1 MNLSIGSYGIC
12 ALTCSTMIMAGSAAS
27 GQFFGELVLKPERDG
42 IHMTTVRPFG
52 YVDDTGKRWET
63 KAGLKTDGASIPR
76 VLWSVIGSPF
86 TGKYL
91 PAAVIHDQFCES
103 KYRSWEATHNVFY
116 EAMMASGVN
125 RTQGLIMW
133 AAVYR
138 FGPRWTKDESV
149 CWNICAGGN
158 VFLESVKIEPELS
171 EAAMSRIKT
180 FAASRDN
187 ISRSEMQRFI
197 DDDMIAEW
205 NRTGHAPKAKLT
217 GFLSD
222 DDGDGH
228 RQYMEI
234 VAPSNWPRFGN
245 TNILNY
251 TYDVVRVAKNDTLM
265 MRNGP
270 ARKFPVI
277 GKIPPDG
284 HGITFSERCT
294 TMWCKVR
301 YNGNEGWVDASF
313 LAVHY
318 DQSNRVPG
326 R

>member
-1 MNLSIGSYGIC
+1 MNLTISSYGVC
-12 ALTCSTMIMAGSAAS
+12 ALTCSTMIMAGSAES
-27 GQFFGELVLKPERDG
+27 GQFFGELVLKPDRDG
-42 IHMTTVRPFG
+42 VHMTTARPFG

-76 VLWSVIGSPF
+76 VLWSVVGSPF

-116 EAMMASGVN
+116 EAMVANGVEK
-125 RTQGLIMW
+125 TQALIMW

-138 FGPRWTKDESV
+138 FGPRWTRDESV
-149 CWNICAGGN
+149 CWNICAGPD
-158 VFLESVKIEPELS
+158 VFLESVKIQPEFS
-171 EAAMSRIKT
+171 EAAMSRIKR

-187 ISRSEMQRFI
+187 ISRSEMQNFI
-197 DDDMIAEW
+197 DDDMTAAG
-205 NRTGHAPKAKLT
+205 NDPKANLT
-217 GFLSD
+217 GFFGAGD
-222 DDGDGH
+222 DGH
-228 RQYMEI
+228 RLYGEI
-234 VAPSNWPRFGN
+234 AAPSNWPRFGS
-245 TNILNY
+245 TDIVNY
-251 TYDVVRVAKNDTLM
+251 TYDVVRVAKNDTLR
-265 MRNGP
+265 MRKGP

-277 GKIPPDG
+277 GEIPRDG
-284 HGITFSERCT
+284 RGITFSERCT

-313 LAVHY
+313 LAMHY
-318 DQSNRVPG
+318 DQSNRLPG